1 MRISS
6 TMMVNGYL
14 KQLNTS
20 YENQT
25 KLMEQ
30 SDGSKLHRPSDDA
43 VGYSKY
49 LRYQNSLTENTQYQS
64 NVSNAISWM
73 KNSDAT
79 LVDVCNCLK
88 TVVEKTNAAANGT
101 NNESDMKAIA
111 QEMLAMVQQ
120 AVSDANIQVDGHYL
134 MSGQKDLVQP
144 FNISEDKKECGIA
157 KTMDDNQKTF
167 FYSQAKDGLKC
178 DRTGDLAQ
186 MLTLRG
192 SKDGGKTYETYYLN
206 TTNGKVY
213 TEEFMTKG
221 YKAVMAAG
229 RDYVQNGDEIC
240 QLTINPKTFIKDN
253 FKNTGEA
260 YDGTKAEYAGKGTG
274 WEETV
279 GEITF
284 TFDTLKQYVV
294 TYNGDDKYISMV
306 KQNGAIQP
314 ASDTVNVTGH
324 DVFGSN
330 IFDDA
335 ASGNV
340 QSATA
345 ALNDLLAVVAKTE
358 EGDNNWLSQNGMTLS
373 NNSYNTVLGAE
384 TKLAA
389 RQQVYTAVQDM
400 LTTQNVTITGD
411 ISRVSDTDVA
421 ALAVDLMSA
430 QLIYNMSLSVGG
442 KILPGSLADY
452 L

>member
-144 FNISEDKKECGIA
+144 FSISEDKKECGIA

-229 RDYVQNGDEIC
+229 RDYVQDGDEVFTIASFEPSASPQSKVSDYFDRWGQIQK
-240 QLTINPKTFIKDN
+240 QLS
-253 FKNTGEA
+253 GVEH
-260 YDGTKAEYAGKGTG
+260 DGVE
-274 WEETV
+274 
-279 GEITF
+279 F

-314 ASDTVNVTGH
+314 SSDTVNVTGH

-340 QSATA
+340 GSATA
-345 ALNDLLAVVAKTE
+345 ALNDLLAIVAKTE

-421 ALAVDLMSA
+421 ALAVNLMSA